1 VKKHGLV
8 LTRKPTEV
16 VVLQLPD
23 GRTLEVGVKEI
34 RRNQVRLQFNGPRDV
49 KIFRE
54 EIAEE
59 GLADG

>member
-1 VKKHGLV
+1 VSEALDQV
-8 LTRKPTEV
+8 LGE
-16 VVLQLPD
+16 LNH
-23 GRTLEVGVKEI
+23 EVGVKEI